1 MSAPTVTPV
10 DPTAVR
16 AAAQAALENRLVH
29 IDTIVAA
36 QNTRAETTENVR
48 AAQQADADAAAAEE
62 AAFRAAVAGGWSV
75 AELRRAGLAVPD
87 AVARPGAKR
96 TGRGAPTGRR
106 GRRTV
111 AATVD
116 TDSPAIET
124 ASDDGTG
131 STGSV
136 DARTAGGAEVHQ

>member
-1 MSAPTVTPV
+1 MSASTVTPV

-106 GRRTV
+106 SRR
-111 AATVD
+111 AAAAADSTAVD
-116 TDSPAIET
+116 TA
-124 ASDDGTG
+124 ADDGTG

-136 DARTAGGAEVHQ
+136 DARTAGGAEGHQ